1 MSSVPKGTLES
12 RLKRYWKLVAAQ
24 LGREELLLPTQFVL
38 NAAIIIFINN
48 LCLLLTL
55 YMFRENTRNH
65 LDLVKT

>member
-55 YMFRENTRNH
+55 YINDERKE
-65 LDLVKT
+65 